1 MEDSGFQSV
10 QTEKS
15 LEESELKKNAFCVN
29 KPTVTLIAV

>member
-10 QTEKS
+10 QAEKS
-15 LEESELKKNAFCVN
+15 LEEFELKNAFYVN